1 MVQGTGDNNVGTHSV
16 SHDND
21 GDRGN
26 VFDID
31 GGENAAG
38 YSNGN
43 PEYSV
48 TSDFESQSIA
58 ADSPMPSTESDIT
71 STSAAGAAAVT
82 AGLVV
87 ALVGFLAVLA

>member
-1 MVQGTGDNNVGTHSV
+1 MVVQGTGDNNVGTHSV

-43 PEYSV
+43 YDFRKLRYDV
-48 TSDFESQSIA
+48 FGKKKLLCCLSDGS
-58 ADSPMPSTESDIT
+58 
-71 STSAAGAAAVT
+71 GARSKRSR
-82 AGLVV
+82 L
-87 ALVGFLAVLA
+87 FYP